1 MQVSWEGT
9 RDEHP
14 RAFREGEE
22 GRAGGLLKP
31 RTCGL
36 RDPGGF
42 GGLQNSVLAL
52 KVSLQMPRAGSPL
65 HTGGS
70 LPPCSTAFTLP
81 HGQGRGAPVSRGC
94 WAGQARLPA
103 QGKHTGGQSSPAV
116 GSACL
121 PPARAPCDPGQSPR
135 DPGQSPLRPRPEPTA
150 TPARA
155 PGTPA
160 RAPCDPGQSPLRP
173 RPEPTATAAR
183 AHCDPGQRPRD
194 PGQSPRDPIQS
205 PRDPI
210 QSPLR
215 SRPEPPATPARAHC
229 DRGQSPL

>member
-135 DPGQSPLRPRPEPTA
+135 APGQSPLPPRPEPPA

-160 RAPCDPGQSPLRP
+160 RAPDPPSKAPGTPS
-173 RPEPTATAAR
+173 R
-183 AHCDPGQRPRD
+183 APC
-194 PGQSPRDPIQS
+194 DPIQS
-205 PRDPI
+205 PQDPG
-210 QSPLR
+210 QSSLR
-215 SRPEPPATPARAHC
+215 PQPEPPGPRPEPPATLASTGHPRGHC
-229 DRGQSPL
+229 VAGPPPLG